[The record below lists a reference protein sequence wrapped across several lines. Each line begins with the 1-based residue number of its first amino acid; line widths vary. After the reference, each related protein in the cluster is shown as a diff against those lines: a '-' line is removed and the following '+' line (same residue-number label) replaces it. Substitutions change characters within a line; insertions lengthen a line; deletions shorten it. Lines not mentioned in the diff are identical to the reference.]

1 MGAPGADDAAGPLSE
16 EEAPVANPASAVS
29 AAPSAKK
36 PFPWTR
42 TLAPIAV
49 CVIVALLPRPAGLTP
64 DAWRYFALFVAVV
77 IGLILEPLPAAAIG
91 LIGVCI
97 AAVAGLV
104 ETEPAKAVAWALSGF
119 SNSTIWLIFAAYM
132 FAEGYSKTGLGRRIA
147 LLLIR
152 WLGAR
157 TLGLGYAAA
166 LADLALAPF
175 TPSNTAR
182 SGGTV
187 YPIIKNVPPLYGS
200 LPGETARKMGAYL
213 LYTALA
219 STCVTSSMFMT
230 GLAPN
235 VLALSL
241 IEKTVN
247 VNIAWTEWFVGF
259 LPVGVILFLA
269 VPWLLYLIYPPEVKR
284 APEAPVWASEE
295 LGKLGPLTR
304 KEITL
309 LLVVAA
315 ALILWIVGTKYVDTT
330 MTALLAVVAMV
341 LLGLLSWDDVIANR
355 QAWNVLVWFA
365 TLVTLAGGL
374 TRVKFVEWLGKTL
387 GPVFEG
393 MGTVTGVVILTGLFF
408 LLHYLFASGTAHAT
422 ALLPVFLTVAVT
434 IPGLSP
440 KTWALLLAYT
450 LGIMGILT
458 PFATGPSP
466 IYFGSG
472 NIASKDFWTYGLIL
486 GVIFFGVFLVVG
498 VPWILFLKP

>member
-1 MGAPGADDAAGPLSE
+1 MATPAPAG
-16 EEAPVANPASAVS
+16 VAVS
-29 AAPSAKK
+29 AAKK
-36 PFPWTR
+36 PVPWTNA
-42 TLAPIAV
+42 LVPIAV
-49 CVIVALLPRPAGLTP
+49 GVILALFPHPAGLTP
-64 DAWRYFALFVAVV
+64 EAWRYFALFVAVV
-77 IGLILEPLPAAAIG
+77 MGLILEPLPAAAIG
-91 LIGVCI
+91 LIGVCV
-97 AAVAGLV
+97 AAVTGLV
-104 ETEPAKAVAWALSGF
+104 ETEPGKAVAWALGGF
-119 SNSTIWLIFAAYM
+119 SNTTIWLIFAAYM

-157 TLGLGYAAA
+157 TLGLGYSAA

-187 YPIIKNVPPLYGS
+187 YPIIKNVPALYGS
-200 LPGETARKMGAYL
+200 LPGETAGQMGSYL

-219 STCVTSSMFMT
+219 ATCVTSSMFMT
-230 GLAPN
+230 ALAPN

-259 LPVGVILFLA
+259 LPVGVILFLS
-269 VPWLLYLIYPPEVKR
+269 VPWLLHLIYPPAVKR
-284 APEAPVWASEE
+284 APEAPGWAGEE
-295 LGKLGPLTR
+295 LQKLGALTR

-309 LLVVAA
+309 FVVVAA
-315 ALILWIVGTKYVDTT
+315 VLILWIGGTEYVDTT

-341 LLGLLSWDDVIANR
+341 LLGLLSWDDIIGNK

-387 GPVFEG
+387 APVFEG
-393 MGTVTGVVILTGLFF
+393 MGTVAGVVILTGLFF
-408 LLHYLFASGTAHAT
+408 LLHYLFASVTAHTT

-434 IPGLSP
+434 IPGLST

-472 NIASKDFWTYGLIL
+472 YIPSKDFWTYGLIL
-486 GVIFFGVFLVVG
+486 GIVFFGVFLVVG